1 MPEKDFWLALLLCL
15 LYGFTFLGNVIILV
29 VIKVERSF
37 HELMCYFLAMLAA
50 TYLSLS
56 SSSMPTMIRVRWFN
70 WCSVTL
76 DACTTQMFFSHTFG
90 NQAVLGIASWQERL
104 KALNTC
110 LSHICALLLFYVPLI
125 GMILSHCLEKHLS
138 PVVHTVMASI
148 YLLVPPVLN
157 PVVYSVRTKEIQ
169 QRIAQVFSGGR
180 TGF

>member
-15 LYGFTFLGNVIILV
+15 HYGFTFLGVLVAMAFDCFVDIHFLLHCATIFTHGVISKIG
-29 VIKVERSF
+29 
-37 HELMCYFLAMLAA
+37 AA
-50 TYLSLS
+50 VLLWS
-56 SSSMPTMIRVRWFN
+56 
-70 WCSVTL
+70 
-76 DACTTQMFFSHTFG
+76 
-90 NQAVLGIASWQERL
+90 AVLGIASWQERL